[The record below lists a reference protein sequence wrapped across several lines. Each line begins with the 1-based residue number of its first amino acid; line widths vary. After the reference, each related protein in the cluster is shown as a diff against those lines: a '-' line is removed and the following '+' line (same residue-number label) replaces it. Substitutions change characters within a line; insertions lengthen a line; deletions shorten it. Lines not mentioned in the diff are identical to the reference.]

1 MSALSPK
8 TTTSLLRA
16 DALNV
21 SRDPML
27 MIGTVMS
34 LLPVPLIVI
43 FGPLAEAAASETF
56 GITGMARLLG
66 ALAVLMPGAM
76 LGWVTGFML
85 LEDRDE
91 AVLIAL
97 ETTPVGR
104 NGFIAYRLVVTIVLT
119 AIVSAGIGFF
129 VLPALPWTTPFLM
142 AIVAASH
149 AVLSALFLLA
159 FAGNKVEGLALTK
172 LVNLALLA
180 PLAALI
186 APPWRYLAAIVP
198 AFWIGEMAGIS
209 PAPLSPLP
217 AAVIALAT
225 TVLFVMFLL
234 RRFRHRAD

>member
-1 MSALSPK
+1 MNLSPF
-8 TTTSLLRA
+8 TIAGLLRA

-27 MIGTVMS
+27 MIGIVMS

-43 FGPLAEAAASETF
+43 FGPLAETAAHETF
-56 GITGMARLLG
+56 GITGVARMLG

-91 AVLIAL
+91 AVLMAL

-119 AIVSAGIGFF
+119 LIVSAGIGFF
-129 VLPALPWTTPFLM
+129 VLPDLPWTTAFLM
-142 AIVAASH
+142 AIITASH
-149 AVLSALFLLA
+149 AVLTALFLLA
-159 FAGNKVEGLALTK
+159 FSANRVEGLALTK
-172 LVNLALLA
+172 LINLALLA

-186 APPWRYLAAIVP
+186 APPWRHLAAIVP
-198 AFWIGEMAGIS
+198 AFWIGEMAGLS
-209 PAPLSPLP
+209 PATLSPLP
-217 AAVIALAT
+217 ATLLALAT
-225 TVLFVMFLL
+225 AALFVILL
-234 RRFRHRAD
+234 LARLRHRTD